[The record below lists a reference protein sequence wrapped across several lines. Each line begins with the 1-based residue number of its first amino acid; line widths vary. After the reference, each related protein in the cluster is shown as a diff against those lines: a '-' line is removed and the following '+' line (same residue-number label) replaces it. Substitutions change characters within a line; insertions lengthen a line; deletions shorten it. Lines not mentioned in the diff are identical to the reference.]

1 MSRVA
6 EATRPILLF
15 SHETT
20 LSGAPLA
27 LYYLACWLNE
37 HGTPPVVAAPE
48 SGPISDLLA
57 AHGIE
62 TVLDAT
68 FLTDT
73 KREKLGA
80 LCADFETVVANTLAS
95 WPAIRAA
102 RAAGRCAIWYLHETL
117 VAVELMQKISEIQPT
132 LNLADLLVTPTRQ
145 TARLYEGA
153 TRSKIEV
160 VPYGIPEI
168 EDISENAPNEETLQ
182 FLCLGSYEPRKG
194 QDILLDAIARLEPE
208 WQRRTSFSFAG
219 RVLDESFFAGLQA
232 RAAPLENVHLGP
244 ALDHAASLQGLAQ
257 SDVLVCSSRDETMP
271 ISIIE
276 AMGLG
281 KVVISTNVGGIA
293 EWLRDGLNGWLVP
306 AEEPNE
312 LAQAIAKC
320 VAGRELRK
328 FCGESARRT
337 FARHFTLERFG
348 KGFAAAIE
356 IANKSHRAIRK
367 REPPTYRQ
375 WVTSYDT
382 PGAGDR
388 IALRRQLGTLRRWPR
403 ISVLLPIYN
412 PELKVLAAAI
422 DSVKA
427 QVYENWELCLADDAS
442 TNPKVRPF
450 LEASAASD
458 PRIKLTF
465 RETNGHI
472 SAASNTAL
480 ALATGEWCALLDQ
493 DDEFAAHA
501 LAVVALELDA
511 HPEARVIYSDEDK
524 IDLAGVRSNPFFKP
538 DWNPE
543 LFHGQNFINHLGVY
557 QTALLRE
564 IGGFRAGYEG
574 SQDYDLA
581 ARCFDRIRP
590 AQVHHI
596 PRILYHWRSVPGS
609 LAELPDAKPYARE
622 AARRALRDHL
632 SRKGIAGRVEPCPE
646 NNESHRVIYALPD
659 PAPRVTIVIP
669 TRNRIALLRRC
680 IESLRAATDYPEFDI
695 LIVDNDSTDAETLD
709 YLRQLESEGAASIL
723 REPGP
728 FNFSRLNNRAADHA
742 RGEIL
747 AFLNS
752 DIEVNEPG
760 WLTEMVSHAA
770 RAEVGAVGA
779 RLWYRDGTLQHGA
792 VVLGL
797 GGVAGHAHHRV
808 PSGHPGYFN
817 RAILQQNCSAVTAA
831 CMLTRKSVFQEL
843 NGFNE
848 RDLGINFNDIDYC
861 LRLRASGWQVVWT
874 PYANLVHDESGSRG
888 HHKDPKEQAQFFRE
902 ATYMQ
907 ETHGDALL
915 HDPFYNPNLS
925 LTLPGYEIAFPPR
938 C

>member
-1 MSRVA
+1 MSCGNAA
-6 EATRPILLF
+6 ENPR
-15 SHETT
+15 
-20 LSGAPLA
+20 G
-27 LYYLACWLNE
+27 E
-37 HGTPPVVAAPE
+37 H
-48 SGPISDLLA
+48 
-57 AHGIE
+57 
-62 TVLDAT
+62 
-68 FLTDT
+68 
-73 KREKLGA
+73 
-80 LCADFETVVANTLAS
+80 
-95 WPAIRAA
+95 
-102 RAAGRCAIWYLHETL
+102 
-117 VAVELMQKISEIQPT
+117 
-132 LNLADLLVTPTRQ
+132 
-145 TARLYEGA
+145 
-153 TRSKIEV
+153 
-160 VPYGIPEI
+160 
-168 EDISENAPNEETLQ
+168 
-182 FLCLGSYEPRKG
+182 
-194 QDILLDAIARLEPE
+194 
-208 WQRRTSFSFAG
+208 
-219 RVLDESFFAGLQA
+219 
-232 RAAPLENVHLGP
+232 
-244 ALDHAASLQGLAQ
+244 
-257 SDVLVCSSRDETMP
+257 
-271 ISIIE
+271 
-276 AMGLG
+276 
-281 KVVISTNVGGIA
+281 
-293 EWLRDGLNGWLVP
+293 
-306 AEEPNE
+306 
-312 LAQAIAKC
+312 
-320 VAGRELRK
+320 
-328 FCGESARRT
+328 

-348 KGFAAAIE
+348 KRFAAAIE
-356 IANKSHRAIRK
+356 IANKSHRVIRK

-375 WVTSYDT
+375 WVTQLRHSRQRRSDRAA
-382 PGAGDR
+382 PKLGA
-388 IALRRQLGTLRRWPR
+388 LPELPR

-427 QVYENWELCLADDAS
+427 QGYENWELCSSDDAS
-442 TNPKVRPF
+442 TDPKCGRSSKRAPRPIRG
-450 LEASAASD
+450 S
-458 PRIKLTF
+458 KLIF

-493 DDEFAAHA
+493 DDEFAEHA
-501 LAVVALELDA
+501 LAVVALEMDA

-564 IGGFRAGYEG
+564 IGGFREGYEG

-590 AQVHHI
+590 AQVRHI

-609 LAELPDAKPYARE
+609 LAELPNAKPYARE

-632 SRKGIAGRVEPCPE
+632 SRKGITGRVEPCPE
-646 NNESHRVIYALPD
+646 NKESHRVIYALPD

-669 TRNRIALLRRC
+669 TRDRMALLRRC
-680 IESLRAATDYPEFDI
+680 VESLRAVTDYPAFDI

-709 YLRQLESEGAASIL
+709 YLRQLEAEGAASIL
-723 REPGP
+723 HEPGP

-747 AFLNS
+747 AFLNN
-752 DIEVNEPG
+752 DIEAGESG

-808 PSGHPGYFN
+808 PPGHPGYFN

-861 LRLRASGWQVVWT
+861 LRLRARGWQVVWT

-888 HHKDPKEQAQFFRE
+888 HHEDPKEQAQFFRE

>member
-1 MSRVA
+1 MSRA
-6 EATRPILLF
+6 AGATHPILLF

-48 SGPISDLLA
+48 RGPISDLLVA
-57 AHGIE
+57 RGIE
-62 TVLDAT
+62 TILDAT
-68 FLTDT
+68 FLTDK
-73 KREKLGA
+73 KREKLDA

-95 WPAIRAA
+95 WQAIRAA

-117 VAVELMQKISEIQPT
+117 LAVELMQKIPEIQPT
-132 LNLADLLVTPTRQ
+132 LNLADLLITPTRQ

-153 TRSKIEV
+153 TRSRIEV

-168 EDISENAPNEETLQ
+168 EAVARKAPNEETLK
-182 FLCLGSYEPRKG
+182 FFCLGSYEPRKG

-208 WQRRTSFSFAG
+208 LRRRTSFGFAG
-219 RVLDESFFAGLQA
+219 RILDDGFFAELQV

-244 ALDHAASLQGLAQ
+244 AVEHAASLQLLGQ
-257 SDVLVCSSRDETMP
+257 IDVLVCSSRDETMP

-281 KVVISTNVGGIA
+281 KGVISANVGGIA

-306 AEEPNE
+306 AEKPNE
-312 LAQAIAKC
+312 LARAIAKC
-320 VAGRELRK
+320 AADPELRK
-328 FCGESARRT
+328 FCGASARRT
-337 FARHFTLERFG
+337 FVRHFALGRFG
-348 KGFAAAIE
+348 KRFQEAIE
-356 IANKSHRAIRK
+356 IASKSHRTIRK
-367 REPPTYRQ
+367 RDLHTYRQ
-375 WVTSYDT
+375 WVASYDT
-382 PGAGDR
+382 PGAGER
-388 IALRRQLGTLRRWPR
+388 IALRRQLGALRRWPR

-412 PELKVLAAAI
+412 PELKVLATAI

-427 QVYENWELCLADDAS
+427 QLYEEWELCLADDAS
-442 TNPKVRPF
+442 TDPKVRPF

-472 SAASNTAL
+472 SAASNSAL
-480 ALATGEWCALLDQ
+480 ALTTGEWCALLDQ
-493 DDEFAAHA
+493 DDEFAPHA
-501 LAVVALELDA
+501 LALVALEMDA

-557 QTALLRE
+557 EAALLRE
-564 IGGFRAGYEG
+564 IGGFREGYEG

-581 ARCFDRIRP
+581 ARCFDRIRED
-590 AQVHHI
+590 QVRHI

-609 LAELPDAKPYARE
+609 LAALPNAKPYARE
-622 AARRALRDHL
+622 AARRTLRDHL
-632 SRKGIAGRVEPCPE
+632 TRKGIAGRVEPCPE
-646 NNESHRVIYALPD
+646 NNESHRVIYALPG
-659 PAPRVTIVIP
+659 PAPRVTIIIP
-669 TRNRIALLRRC
+669 TRDRIALLHRC
-680 IESLRAATDYPEFDI
+680 VESLRAVTDYPAFDI
-695 LIVDNDSTDAETLD
+695 LIVDNDSTENETLD
-709 YLRQLESEGAASIL
+709 YLRQLEAEGAASIL

-728 FNFSRLNNRAADHA
+728 FNFSRLNNRAARQA
-742 RGEIL
+742 RSEIL
-747 AFLNS
+747 AFLNN
-752 DIEVNEPG
+752 DIEVSEAG
-760 WLTEMVSHAA
+760 WLAEMVSHAA

-808 PSGHPGYFN
+808 PAGHPGYFN

-831 CMLTRKSVFQEL
+831 CMLTRKAVFQEL
-843 NGFNE
+843 KGFNE
-848 RDLGINFNDIDYC
+848 PDLGINFNDIDYC
-861 LRLRASGWQVVWT
+861 LRVRARGWQVVWT

-888 HHKDPKEQAQFFRE
+888 HHEDPKQQAQFFRE

-907 ETHGDALL
+907 ETHGAALL

-925 LTLPGYEIAFPPR
+925 LALPGYEIAFPPR
-938 C
+938 S